1 MTRNKGFSILEVLI
15 GIAIFMFGMMGI
27 AALQISSIN
36 GSSFAANLSEATFL
50 ATSKFEELM
59 NMSYSDS
66 DLDDD
71 DDDGGR
77 ITNQDKD
84 SDGVDDDDDNAS
96 GNADGLVN
104 DGTLNFGLDDIGCG
118 PGGGCG
124 AEADGLDS
132 GVGRNNQYDVYWNV
146 AEGHPLPNCKTI
158 KVYTVWSVKGNAR
171 NISMTMVKE
180 EVK

>member
-36 GSSFAANLSEATFL
+36 GSSFSANLSEATFL
-50 ATSKFEELM
+50 TTSKFEELI

-71 DDDGGR
+71 DDDG
-77 ITNQDKD
+77 N
-84 SDGVDDDDDNAS
+84 S
-96 GNADGLVN
+96 
-104 DGTLNFGLDDIGCG
+104 GLDDIGCG
-118 PGGGCG
+118 PGVGCG
-124 AEADGLDS
+124 AQADGLDS
-132 GVGRNNQYDVYWNV
+132 GVGRNNQYKVFWNV
-146 AEGHPLPNCKTI
+146 AEDHPLPNCKTI
-158 KVYTVWSVKGNAR
+158 KVYTEWSVKGNAR

-180 EVK
+180 KVK